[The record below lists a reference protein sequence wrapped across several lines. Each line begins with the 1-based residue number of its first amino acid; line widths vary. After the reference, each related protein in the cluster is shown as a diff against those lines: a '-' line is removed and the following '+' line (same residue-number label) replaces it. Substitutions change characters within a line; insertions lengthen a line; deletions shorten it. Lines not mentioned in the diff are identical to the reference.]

1 MNIDMQKMEIYANV
15 VAGFV
20 ILSFSMYIG
29 LAVLGVYGAQ
39 LDRVG
44 PVWIGVYTFI
54 LIMSATKLYG
64 TGVYNAVKAIGKGL
78 LPTSGRRQNKK

>member
-1 MNIDMQKMEIYANV
+1 MKNKMYVLANV
-15 VAGFV
+15 VASFV
-20 ILSFSMYIG
+20 IVSFCLYVG
-29 LAVLGVYGAQ
+29 LAVTNTLGAQ

-44 PVWIGVYTFI
+44 VVWVGVYTFI

-78 LPTSGRRQNKK
+78 LPTSSSRGNQK